1 MRDSAQ
7 VVIIGGGIVG
17 CSLAYHLAKLGWKD
31 VIILE
36 KGELT
41 SGSTW
46 HAAGLVGQLRSHRN
60 VTRMLQYS
68 VSLYETLEAETG
80 LTTGWKRCGC
90 LHLASTEDRLFEL
103 KKGATTARSFGL
115 EMHMI
120 TPQEALKIFPIL
132 DMDGIIGAAFM
143 PSDGQ
148 ADPSGLTMA
157 LAKGAMNRGAT
168 VEQKTL
174 VTGFQIRD
182 NRIQAVV
189 TDRGTIQCETV
200 VNAAGMWG
208 REIGRM
214 MGVNIPLVPFQHQY
228 LVTEPIEGLPPNL
241 PTLRDKDSLLYYKEE
256 VGGLVMGGYERN
268 GIPWAIHGIPRGFTQ
283 ELLEADFEHFEP
295 ISQAAIKRTPCL
307 NHAGIARLVNGPE
320 AFTPDGNCML
330 GPAPELENCFV
341 AVGFNAFGIAA
352 GGGAGRMVA
361 EWIVYGEPSLNIWPL
376 DIRRFGQHHR
386 SLKYNVE
393 RTKEIYGKHYTI
405 SWPYEEHDSAREVK
419 RSPLYYLLKG
429 KGAVYG
435 AKFGW
440 ERANWFAP
448 PGVAP
453 EDLLTFGIPNW
464 FEHVAAEHRA
474 ARESVALID
483 QSSFSKFE
491 VAGSGA
497 LTFLNGV
504 AANNV
509 NKPVG
514 TTIYTQLCNDR
525 GGIEADITISRVA
538 EDRFFVIT
546 GTAFGVHDFMW
557 LKKHL
562 PRDGAVA
569 LRDVTSSFAMINVCG
584 PLSRELLMRLSDDDF
599 RNEGFAFGQCREVV
613 IGYAPVLAIRVTYIG
628 ELGYE
633 LYMPPEYAAHLY
645 ESLWD
650 AGQDLGI
657 RNAGYRA
664 IDSLRLEKGYCY
676 WGAEVSPDYSPYDA
690 GIGFAV
696 NFDKGSFV
704 GRDALLKIKRDG
716 PQWKLCTFT
725 LDHDRPILL
734 YGGETITCRG
744 KVVGVVSSGGYG
756 HTVGKTI
763 ALGYLSASEA
773 DHQDGFATEVFGEA
787 IPATRLMKAPYDPER
802 TRIFL

>member
-17 CSLAYHLAKLGWKD
+17 CSIAYHLTKLGWKD

-90 LHLASTEDRLFEL
+90 LHLASTEARLFEL

-120 TPQEALKIFPIL
+120 TLEEALKIFPIL

-157 LAKGAMNRGAT
+157 LAKGAMNRGAA

-174 VTGFQIRD
+174 VTGFQITD

-189 TDRGTIQCETV
+189 TDRGTVRCETV

-208 REIGRM
+208 RDIGRM

-228 LVTEPIEGLPPNL
+228 LVTEAIEGLPPNL

-256 VGGLVMGGYERN
+256 VGGLVMGGYERD
-268 GIPWAIHGIPRGFTQ
+268 GIPWAVKGIPKGFTQ
-283 ELLEADFEHFEP
+283 ELLEADFDHFEP
-295 ISQAAIKRTPCL
+295 ISEAAIKRTPCL
-307 NHAGIARLVNGPE
+307 KDAGIARLVNGPE

-330 GPAPELENCFV
+330 GPAPELDNCFV

-352 GGGAGRMVA
+352 GGGAGRMLA
-361 EWIVYGEPSLNIWPL
+361 EWIVEGEPSLNIWPL
-376 DIRRFGQHHR
+376 DIRRFGQYHK

-405 SWPYEEHDSAREVK
+405 SWPYEEHDSARGVK
-419 RSPLYYLLKG
+419 RSPLYHLLKG

-435 AKFGW
+435 SKFGW

-448 PGVAP
+448 PGVEL
-453 EDLLTFGIPNW
+453 EDRLTFGIPNW
-464 FEHVAAEHRA
+464 FEHVASEHQA
-474 ARESVALID
+474 AREAVVLID

-491 VAGSGA
+491 VTGPGA
-497 LTFLNGV
+497 LPFLNHV
-504 AANNV
+504 AAGNMGR
-509 NKPVG
+509 PVG
-514 TTIYTQLCNDR
+514 ATTYTQLCNNR
-525 GGIEADITISRVA
+525 GGIEADITVSRVA
-538 EDRFFVIT
+538 ENRFFIVT

-562 PRDGAVA
+562 PQDGSAA
-569 LRDVTSSFAMINVCG
+569 LRDVASSFAMINVCG
-584 PLSRELLMRLSDDDF
+584 PLSRTLLMRVSDDDF
-599 RNEGFAFGQCREVV
+599 SNEAFPFGQCREVV
-613 IGYAPVLAIRVTYIG
+613 IDYAPVLALRVTYIG

-633 LYMPPEYAAHLY
+633 LYLPPEYACHFY
-645 ESLWD
+645 ETLW
-650 AGQDLGI
+650 AVGQDLGI
-657 RNAGYRA
+657 KNAGYRT

-676 WGAEVSPDYSPYDA
+676 WSAEVSPDYSPYDA

-696 NFDKGSFV
+696 DLDKGSFI
-704 GRDALLKIKRDG
+704 GRESLVKIKREG
-716 PQWKLCTFT
+716 PKWKLCTFT
-725 LDHDRPILL
+725 LNHDQPKLL
-734 YGGETITCRG
+734 SGGETISCRG

-756 HTVGKTI
+756 HTVKKTI
-763 ALGYLSASEA
+763 ALGYLPVEEA
-773 DHQDGFATEVFGEA
+773 DHKDGYAIEVYREA
-787 IPATRLMKAPYDPER
+787 IPATRLAKAPYDPER
-802 TRIFL
+802 KRIFL

>member
-17 CSLAYHLAKLGWKD
+17 CSIAYHLTKLGWSD
-31 VIILE
+31 VLIIE

-90 LHLASTEDRLFEL
+90 LHLAGTEARLFEL

-120 TPQEALKIFPIL
+120 TLEEALKLFPIL

-157 LAKGAMNRGAT
+157 LAKGAMNRGAA

-174 VTGFQIRD
+174 VTGFQITD
-182 NRIQAVV
+182 NRIEAVV
-189 TDRGTIQCETV
+189 TDRGTVRCETV

-208 REIGRM
+208 RDIGRM

-228 LVTEPIEGLPPNL
+228 LVTEAIEGLPPNL
-241 PTLRDKDSLLYYKEE
+241 PTLRDKDSLLYYKED
-256 VGGLVMGGYERN
+256 VGGLVMGGYERD
-268 GIPWAIHGIPRGFTQ
+268 GIPWAVKGIPRGFTQ
-283 ELLEADFEHFEP
+283 ELLEADFDHFEP
-295 ISQAAIKRTPCL
+295 ISEAAIKRTPCL
-307 NHAGIARLVNGPE
+307 KDAGIARLVNGPE

-330 GPAPELENCFV
+330 GPAPELDNCFV

-352 GGGAGRMVA
+352 GGGAGRMLA
-361 EWIVYGEPSLNIWPL
+361 EWIVEGEPSLNIWPL
-376 DIRRFGQHHR
+376 DIRRFGQYHK

-405 SWPYEEHDSAREVK
+405 SWPYEEHDSARGVK
-419 RSPLYYLLKG
+419 RSPLYHLLKG

-435 AKFGW
+435 SKFGW

-448 PGVAP
+448 PGVEP
-453 EDLLTFGIPNW
+453 EDRLTFGIPNW
-464 FEHVAAEHRA
+464 FEHVASEHKA
-474 ARESVALID
+474 AREAVVLID

-491 VAGSGA
+491 VMGPGA
-497 LTFLNGV
+497 LSFLNHV
-504 AANNV
+504 AAGNMDR
-509 NKPVG
+509 PVG
-514 TTIYTQLCNDR
+514 ATTYTQLCNNR
-525 GGIEADITISRVA
+525 GGIEADITVSRVA
-538 EDRFFVIT
+538 ENRFFIVT

-562 PRDGAVA
+562 PQDGSAA
-569 LRDVTSSFAMINVCG
+569 LCDVTSSFAMINVCG
-584 PLSRELLMRLSDDDF
+584 PLSRTLLMRVSDDDF
-599 RNEGFAFGQCREVV
+599 SNEAFPFGQCRGVV
-613 IGYAPVLAIRVTYIG
+613 IDYAPVLALRVTYIG

-633 LYMPPEYAAHLY
+633 LYLPPEYACHFY
-645 ESLWD
+645 ETLW
-650 AGQDLGI
+650 AVGQDLGI
-657 RNAGYRA
+657 KNAGYRA

-676 WGAEVSPDYSPYDA
+676 WSAEVSPDYSPYDA

-696 NFDKGSFV
+696 DLDKGSFI
-704 GRDALLKIKRDG
+704 GRESLVKIKLEG
-716 PQWKLCTFT
+716 PKWKLCTFT
-725 LDHDRPILL
+725 LDHDQPKLL
-734 YGGETITCRG
+734 SGGETISCRG

-756 HTVGKTI
+756 HTVKKTI
-763 ALGYLSASEA
+763 ALGYLPVEEA
-773 DHQDGFATEVFGEA
+773 DHKDGYAIEVYREA
-787 IPATRLMKAPYDPER
+787 IPATRLAKAPYDPER
-802 TRIFL
+802 KRIFL

>member
-1 MRDSAQ
+1 
-7 VVIIGGGIVG
+7 IIGGGIVG
-17 CSLAYHLAKLGWKD
+17 CSIAYHLTKLGWSD
-31 VIILE
+31 VLIIE

-90 LHLASTEDRLFEL
+90 LHLAGTEARLFEL

-120 TPQEALKIFPIL
+120 TLEEALKLFPIL

-157 LAKGAMNRGAT
+157 LARGAMNRGAA

-174 VTGFQIRD
+174 VTGFQITD

-189 TDRGTIQCETV
+189 TDRGTVRCETV

-208 REIGRM
+208 RDIGLM

-228 LVTEPIEGLPPNL
+228 LVTEAIEGLPPNL

-256 VGGLVMGGYERN
+256 VGGLVMGGYERD
-268 GIPWAIHGIPRGFTQ
+268 GIPWAVKGIPRGFTQ
-283 ELLEADFEHFEP
+283 ELLEADFDHFEP
-295 ISQAAIKRTPCL
+295 ISEAAIKRTPCL
-307 NHAGIARLVNGPE
+307 KDAGIARLVNGPE

-330 GPAPELENCFV
+330 GPAPELDNCFV
-341 AVGFNAFGIAA
+341 AAGFNAFGIAA
-352 GGGAGRMVA
+352 GGGAGRMLA
-361 EWIVYGEPSLNIWPL
+361 EWIVEGEPSLNIWPL
-376 DIRRFGQHHR
+376 DIRRFGQYHK

-405 SWPYEEHDSAREVK
+405 SWPYEEHDSARGVK
-419 RSPLYYLLKG
+419 RSPLYHLLKE

-435 AKFGW
+435 SKFGW

-448 PGVAP
+448 PGVEP
-453 EDLLTFGIPNW
+453 EDRLTFGIPNW
-464 FEHVAAEHRA
+464 FEHVASEHKA
-474 ARESVALID
+474 AREAVVLID

-491 VAGSGA
+491 VTGPGA
-497 LTFLNGV
+497 LSFLNHV
-504 AANNV
+504 AAGNMDR
-509 NKPVG
+509 PVG
-514 TTIYTQLCNDR
+514 ATTYTQLCNNR
-525 GGIEADITISRVA
+525 GGIEADITVSRVA
-538 EDRFFVIT
+538 ENRFFIVT
-546 GTAFGVHDFMW
+546 GTAFWVHDFMW

-562 PRDGAVA
+562 PQDGSAA

-584 PLSRELLMRLSDDDF
+584 PLSRTLLMRVSDDDF
-599 RNEGFAFGQCREVV
+599 GNEAFPFGQCRGVV
-613 IGYAPVLAIRVTYIG
+613 IDYAPVLALRVTYIG

-633 LYMPPEYAAHLY
+633 LYLPPEYACHFY
-645 ESLWD
+645 ETLW
-650 AGQDLGI
+650 AVGQDLGI
-657 RNAGYRA
+657 KNAGYRA

-676 WGAEVSPDYSPYDA
+676 WSAEVSPDYSPYDA

-696 NFDKGSFV
+696 DLDKGSFI
-704 GRDALLKIKRDG
+704 GRESLVKIKLEG
-716 PQWKLCTFT
+716 PKWKLCTFT
-725 LDHDRPILL
+725 LNHDQPKLL
-734 YGGETITCRG
+734 SGGETISCRG

-756 HTVGKTI
+756 HTVKKTI
-763 ALGYLSASEA
+763 ALGYLPVEEA
-773 DHQDGFATEVFGEA
+773 DHKDGYAIEVYREA
-787 IPATRLMKAPYDPER
+787 IPATRLAKAPYDPER
-802 TRIFL
+802 KQIYL

>member
-17 CSLAYHLAKLGWKD
+17 CSIAYHLTKLQWKD

-90 LHLASTEDRLFEL
+90 LHLASTKDRLFEL

-174 VTGFQIRD
+174 VTGFQIKD

-189 TDRGTIQCETV
+189 TDRGTIRCETV

-256 VGGLVMGGYERN
+256 VGGLVMGGYERD
-268 GIPWAIHGIPRGFTQ
+268 GIPWSIRGISKGFTQ
-283 ELLEADFEHFEP
+283 ELLEPDFDHFEP
-295 ISQAAIKRTPCL
+295 ISQAAMKRTPCL

-361 EWIVYGEPSLNIWPL
+361 EWIVNGEPSLNIWPL

-386 SLKYNVE
+386 SLRYNVE
-393 RTKEIYGKHYTI
+393 RTKELYGKHYTI
-405 SWPYEEHDSAREVK
+405 SWPYEEHDSAGGSSVPPFTGCSRK
-419 RSPLYYLLKG
+419 KGPFMGRNSGGRGPTGSPRPARHPRIPSPLG
-429 KGAVYG
+429 FPTG
-435 AKFGW
+435 
-440 ERANWFAP
+440 
-448 PGVAP
+448 
-453 EDLLTFGIPNW
+453 
-464 FEHVAAEHRA
+464 
-474 ARESVALID
+474 
-483 QSSFSKFE
+483 
-491 VAGSGA
+491 
-497 LTFLNGV
+497 LNTWPRSIV
-504 AANNV
+504 RHA
-509 NKPVG
+509 
-514 TTIYTQLCNDR
+514 
-525 GGIEADITISRVA
+525 SR
-538 EDRFFVIT
+538 
-546 GTAFGVHDFMW
+546 W
-557 LKKHL
+557 
-562 PRDGAVA
+562 
-569 LRDVTSSFAMINVCG
+569 
-584 PLSRELLMRLSDDDF
+584 
-599 RNEGFAFGQCREVV
+599 
-613 IGYAPVLAIRVTYIG
+613 Y
-628 ELGYE
+628 
-633 LYMPPEYAAHLY
+633 
-645 ESLWD
+645 
-650 AGQDLGI
+650 
-657 RNAGYRA
+657 
-664 IDSLRLEKGYCY
+664 
-676 WGAEVSPDYSPYDA
+676 
-690 GIGFAV
+690 
-696 NFDKGSFV
+696 
-704 GRDALLKIKRDG
+704 
-716 PQWKLCTFT
+716 
-725 LDHDRPILL
+725 
-734 YGGETITCRG
+734 
-744 KVVGVVSSGGYG
+744 
-756 HTVGKTI
+756 
-763 ALGYLSASEA
+763 
-773 DHQDGFATEVFGEA
+773 
-787 IPATRLMKAPYDPER
+787 
-802 TRIFL
+802 